1 MKYFTTGLLLLTF
14 VFACSPTETVTEPE
28 EDRADLY
35 AAPGWYNDLELSK
48 ADSVSIYGMAFA
60 ASSDSSDAAD
70 QSKKLAE
77 QNLLLAIDQLT
88 ENVRTELS
96 EETGNFDSPDFI
108 ITLRN
113 TIADLNITGVDFETE
128 HVHYQESIHHIYTR
142 GTIPIGT
149 VKQLLSQSS
158 LDQRFVNAID

>member
-14 VFACSPTETVTEPE
+14 VFACSPTETITESE
-28 EDRADLY
+28 EESADLY
-35 AAPGWYNDLELSK
+35 AAPEWYDDLELSK
-48 ADSVSIYGMAFA
+48 ADSIAFSGMAFA
-60 ASSDSSDAAD
+60 ASSDSSDAAG
-70 QSKKLAE
+70 QSQKLAE

-96 EETGNFDSPDFI
+96 EETGNFESPDFI

-113 TIADLNITGVDFETE
+113 TVAELNLSDADFETE

-142 GTIPIGT
+142 GTIPIET
-149 VKQLLSQSS
+149 VKGLLSQST
-158 LDQRFVNAID
+158 LDQRFVNAIE